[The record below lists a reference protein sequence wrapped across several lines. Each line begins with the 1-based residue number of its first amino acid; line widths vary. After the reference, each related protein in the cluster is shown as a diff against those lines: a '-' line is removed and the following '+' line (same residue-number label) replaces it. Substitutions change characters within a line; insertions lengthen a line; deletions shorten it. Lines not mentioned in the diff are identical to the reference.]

1 MNKNLL
7 ILSADKFS
15 ANHLISTLKELPDK
29 NNIDL
34 DVMVF
39 VQNKHEHILNLIK
52 NNAFCH
58 FKSFLIYS
66 GKLIYPLQIL
76 MNFFL

>member
-39 VQNKHEHILNLIK
+39 VQIN
-52 NNAFCH
+52 
-58 FKSFLIYS
+58 
-66 GKLIYPLQIL
+66 
-76 MNFFL
+76 MNTY